1 MKRRDRQL
9 GMDRE
14 ITRRDFLNGVNI
26 AVTGSLL
33 ATPLAQALAAL
44 DDAGSEFSAQ
54 MMAGYYP
61 PTRDGLRGSHPGS
74 FEVAHLMRDGA
85 RFDDPADSI
94 EPARSSIS
102 LLLAVA
108 SAGSRRPGFSRKKQG
123 RMREFCSSTIMTTLA
138 GTRSGMNSISTGAC

>member
-33 ATPLAQALAAL
+33 STPLAQALAAL
-44 DDAGSEFSAQ
+44 DDSGSELSAQ
-54 MMAGYYP
+54 MLPGYYP

-74 FEVAHLMRDGA
+74 FDVAHNHG
-85 RFDDPADSI
+85 
-94 EPARSSIS
+94 
-102 LLLAVA
+102 
-108 SAGSRRPGFSRKKQG
+108 
-123 RMREFCSSTIMTTLA
+123 
-138 GTRSGMNSISTGAC
+138 